1 MSYTDRIQS
10 GLHDPQALEKM
21 YRTAVRSGEQ
31 GAFREAI
38 EQAWQAAPDNLLL
51 GAWYYRLQPEES
63 ADGGGVSHWKKAV
76 LFAVLTGLLF
86 WALSDFNRLTIA
98 GGDVPYLVLV
108 WAPLAATTTLFF
120 LALTGPRPSPR
131 RLAGLVIVLL
141 AAGAWAVWG
150 APALLQRSSTLDHYL
165 ALSGIH
171 LPLLAWGALGLML
184 LGWRSTTG
192 ERFAFLIKSIEV
204 IITAGLYLMAGM
216 AFVGITVGLFDA
228 LGIEIPEQVMRPFAV
243 GGFGVLP
250 ILAVVS
256 VYDPARSPAG
266 QDFSQGLSRFVH
278 TLMRLLLLPTLVV
291 LVIYTLFIPFNFM
304 QPFQERDVLII
315 YNIMLFAV
323 MGLLLGATPLREGE
337 TSDAFKRWLR
347 RGLIGVVA
355 LALLVSGYAMAATV
369 YRTVS
374 MGGMTMNRMTIIGWN
389 VINIAILGVLL
400 YRQVRSNVQEW
411 VATTQEVFALAT
423 NAYLAWALFIVLSP
437 PLLF

>member
-1 MSYTDRIQS
+1 MSYADRIQS
-10 GLHDPQALEKM
+10 ALHDPRALEKM
-21 YRTAVRSGEQ
+21 YRTAVQFGEQ
-31 GAFREAI
+31 GAFRESI
-38 EQAWQAAPDNLLL
+38 EQAWRVAPDNLLL

-63 ADGGGVSHWKKAV
+63 AYNEGASRWKKAV

-86 WALSDFNRLTIA
+86 WTLSDFNRLTIA

-108 WAPLAATTTLFF
+108 WAPLAATITLFF

-131 RLAGLVIVLL
+131 RLAGLVTVLL
-141 AAGAWAVWG
+141 AASAWAVWG
-150 APALLQRSSTLDHYL
+150 APALLQTFTLEHYL
-165 ALSGIH
+165 MLSGIH

-184 LGWRSTTG
+184 LGWRSTTR

-228 LGIEIPEQVMRPFAV
+228 LGIEIPEQVMRLFAV
-243 GGFGVLP
+243 GGFGMLP
-250 ILAVVS
+250 VLAVAS
-256 VYDPARSPAG
+256 VYDPTRSPAA
-266 QDFSQGLSRFVH
+266 QDFTQGLSRFVH

-315 YNIMLFAV
+315 YNVMLFAV
-323 MGLLLGATPLREGE
+323 MGLLLGATPLYEGE
-337 TSDAFKRWLR
+337 TSDAFQRWLH
-347 RGLIGVVA
+347 RGLIGVVV
-355 LALLVSGYAMAATV
+355 LALLVSVYAMAATV

-374 MGGMTMNRMTIIGWN
+374 MGGITMNRMTIIGWN
-389 VINIAILGVLL
+389 VINITILGVLL
-400 YRQVRSNVQEW
+400 YRQVRSNAQEW

-423 NAYLAWALFIVLSP
+423 NAYLVWALFIVLAS